1 MFEKTMVIISI
12 LFLILII
19 GIQYGSDDYYRCVDY
34 FGNIVYCDIILK
46 ERGEVY
52 GVQEDGTTIKITS
65 YKMVDRSEVEKDEK

>member
-1 MFEKTMVIISI
+1 MFEKTMVIISV

-65 YKMVDRSEVEKDEK
+65 YKMVEGGK

>member
-65 YKMVDRSEVEKDEK
+65 YKMVEGGK